1 MKEVKVKIK
10 LLFGMAVALSLVL
23 FGCPRNQVQSK
34 APGGTASANGRDAQ
48 ESGGEVR
55 TYSHDANGLE
65 QQFEPFLNAS
75 ASDNEAAADRLFAV
89 FTLPDASGWFTKYFA
104 KEQVEQL
111 DWDYEAEVSVFKSST
126 AHEAKIGPVGTRF
139 KVQCSL
145 YQDRSAPGFA
155 PRVDAIVPLQQ
166 VAIERYEIEFTSSL
180 GYKSSILAN
189 FTYINGAYRY
199 LGKGAYPFWSMP
211 DSSAPKKL

>member
-1 MKEVKVKIK
+1 MKTK
-10 LLFGMAVALSLVL
+10 LVL
-23 FGCPRNQVQSK
+23 GVVVLLPLMLCGCPKNQVQSK
-34 APGGTASANGRDAQ
+34 APGGSASANGRDTQ
-48 ESGGEVR
+48 ESGSEGR
-55 TYSHDANGLE
+55 TYSHDASGLE

-111 DWDYEAEVSVFKSST
+111 GWDYEAEVSVFKSST
-126 AHEAKIGPVGTRF
+126 AHVAKIGPVGTRF

-155 PRVDAIVPLQQ
+155 PRVDAMVPLQQ
-166 VAIERYEIEFTSSL
+166 VAIEKYEIEFASSL
-180 GYKSSILAN
+180 GYRSSILAN
-189 FTYINGAYRY
+189 FTYVNGAYRY
-199 LGKGAYPFWSMP
+199 LGQGAYPFWSMP
-211 DSSAPKKL
+211 DSTASRKL